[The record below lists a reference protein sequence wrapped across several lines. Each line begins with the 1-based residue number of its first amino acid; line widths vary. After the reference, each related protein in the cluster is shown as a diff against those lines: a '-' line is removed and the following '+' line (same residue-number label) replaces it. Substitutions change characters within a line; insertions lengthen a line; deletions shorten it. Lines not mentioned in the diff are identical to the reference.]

1 MAKSA
6 RKKKNA
12 GRSSQD
18 EIFFT
23 MKVYA
28 TKSRRDLN
36 TLKYSIDFHPPFEAN
51 TSSIAPYASPLTK
64 GNQEIFD
71 RIFDNVKELCRFIS
85 DPVNY
90 GEYPPTSPKEYPDR
104 ARQQQLLK
112 QAIEAA
118 NGGIN
123 HITYEYNSPPDITVG
138 AVFKATGNGDMRPP
152 KA

>member
-1 MAKSA
+1 MAKS
-6 RKKKNA
+6 RKPQKESNA
-12 GRSSQD
+12 SND

-28 TKSRRDLN
+28 TKADGDLK

-51 TSSIAPYASPLTK
+51 TKTIAPYASPLAK
-64 GNQEIFD
+64 GNLRIFD
-71 RIFDNVKELCRFIS
+71 RIFDNVKQLCRFIA

-90 GEYPPTSPKEYPDR
+90 GEYPPTSPKQYPER
-104 ARQQQLLK
+104 VRQQQALK

-118 NGGIN
+118 RGAIN
-123 HITYEYNSPPDITVG
+123 HVTYEYNSPPDITVG